1 MDKNNIFNK
10 LKIKFA
16 KDLSILYN
24 KEVIQ
29 IVNKYMKKFNIPAI
43 REIKI

>member
-10 LKIKFA
+10 LKIKLA
-16 KDLSILYN
+16 KDLSTHYN

-29 IVNKYMKKFNIPAI
+29 IVNKCMKKNSISQPLG
-43 REIKI
+43 K